1 VLKTLTARGS
11 VLLENPLTSI
21 TAQSLK
27 YSRPLKMVTVRGA
40 LPGQPPARAVLTR
53 KDPKTGRTSVFRG
66 GEILWFLENDH
77 VQAKDVSAGGAR

>member
-1 VLKTLTARGS
+1 
-11 VLLENPLTSI
+11 
-21 TAQSLK
+21 
-27 YSRPLKMVTVRGA
+27 